1 MSFVPLQ
8 VLSSYSLL
16 KSTSQI
22 KQLVASAKDR
32 GYTALAITD
41 ENVLYGAFDFYN
53 EAVKQGIKPLIG
65 MTIVFPSEVVAD
77 NDQRLVLIAKNYD
90 GYRHLMKITTTIQTL
105 ERGETITLDQLSEW
119 FHDLFV
125 ILPTDNDLYRLIQSG
140 QADEARVYFEQL
152 AKSVDEQSLLIG
164 INPSVDAILR
174 QTMIQLVTQL
184 NTQLIGLSRVGYLNA
199 DDHFSVEVLRS
210 IDVVTK

>member
-65 MTIVFPSEVVAD
+65 IF
-77 NDQRLVLIAKNYD
+77 Y
-90 GYRHLMKITTTIQTL
+90 
-105 ERGETITLDQLSEW
+105 
-119 FHDLFV
+119 
-125 ILPTDNDLYRLIQSG
+125 
-140 QADEARVYFEQL
+140 
-152 AKSVDEQSLLIG
+152 
-164 INPSVDAILR
+164 
-174 QTMIQLVTQL
+174 
-184 NTQLIGLSRVGYLNA
+184 
-199 DDHFSVEVLRS
+199 
-210 IDVVTK
+210 